1 MTTYLVDTNVLLRF
15 VLRSNPSYPATRRM
29 YRTLRQRGD
38 RLSITSQNCIEFW
51 NVATRPFNRNGLGL
65 SVNEVRRQ
73 LRFVERTFPLLLDT
87 PDVYTIWRQ
96 LVVAYGVSG
105 VQVHDAHLVA
115 AMLANG
121 ITHILTFNAADFTR
135 YTGAGIV
142 VVDPESI

>member
-1 MTTYLVDTNVLLRF
+1 
-15 VLRSNPSYPATRRM
+15 M

-38 RLSITSQNCIEFW
+38 RLSITSQNCIELW